1 MDACVLIM
9 AGGLGSRMK
18 SELPKVLHE
27 LDGIPMLVRVVREA
41 VGAEP
46 KRIFVVVGEYREDIR
61 RVLAEHNVDKQVQ
74 FVHQYEALGTGHA
87 LQTGVPYLAKYA
99 SVNVVVLSG
108 DVPCFSSKYI
118 RKLGCTSGT
127 TMVTRTVP
135 GNTDSGRV
143 MVDNNGFVKIV
154 EMKDATEEEKK
165 VDLINCGIY
174 SMAIG
179 DVMEFSH
186 RLTNAN
192 AQNEYYIT
200 DMMEIL
206 RKAGRTIHMLEIPE
220 ADAYQLTGINTP
232 QQLDLLEREIILRE
246 SSIRPLEV
254 TDYYKGIFKLYA
266 NLSPTPRISHEGFIS
281 YVESLNADHQ
291 VWVVECGKS
300 VSACIT
306 TLIEKKVSHDLKSV
320 CHIEDVIVSPACRR
334 NGYGRRLIEHALNYA
349 QMKNCYKCVL
359 YCTDELV
366 EFYVRTGFQCFGKAM
381 VCYF

>member
-18 SELPKVLHE
+18 SDLPKVLHE
-27 LDGIPMLVRVVREA
+27 LDGVPMLVRVIQEA
-41 VGAEP
+41 IEAEP
-46 KRIFVVVGEYREDIR
+46 KRIFVVVGEYRKDIE
-61 RVLAEHNVDKQVQ
+61 RVLREHNVYSEVQ
-74 FVHQYEALGTGHA
+74 FVHQHEALGTGHA
-87 LQTGVPYLAKYA
+87 LQTGVPYLAQYA
-99 SVNVVVLSG
+99 YMNVVVLSG

-118 RKLGCTSGT
+118 RELGYMSDT
-127 TMVTRTVP
+127 TMITRSVR
-135 GNTDSGRV
+135 GNIDSGRV
-143 MVDNNGFVKIV
+143 IIDDEGFVKIV

-174 SMAIG
+174 SMAIV
-179 DVMEFSH
+179 DIIEFSH
-186 RLTNAN
+186 QLTNAN

-220 ADAYQLTGINTP
+220 TDAYQLTGVNTP

-246 SSIRPLEV
+246 GNIRPLEV

-291 VWVVECGKS
+291 VWVVECGKNI
-300 VSACIT
+300 SACIT
-306 TLIEKKVSHDLKSV
+306 TLIERKVSHDLKSV

-334 NGYGRRLIEHALNYA
+334 NGHGRRLIEHALNYA
-349 QMKNCYKCVL
+349 QIKNCYKCVL

-366 EFYVRTGFQCFGKAM
+366 QFYVRTGFQCFGKAM